1 MIGFFWDALER
12 DLKREKMGLE
22 STTEVVGEPALSFT
36 YDPKRSLYE
45 QFSRAARES
54 DDDERKSPESTE
66 SNTDGRISPDDMDT
80 SESSPT
86 STDVKDHEA
95 DTGDVRMS
103 SSPDSEDG
111 PKMRPGSAALS
122 QKRSA
127 RYFGAQYL
135 MLFEMNQG
143 SPNYKIRKKKAG
155 VKGSNGLASGVV
167 SSARRDFDQER
178 ARLHGFSGMGDG
190 GMMLQFEG
198 EIKREGDNMNA
209 AEMFRL
215 QALGELAPA
224 DGKMKTPRPQPMVG
238 EAEVYY
244 HPSSNIQGQPFLTGH
259 PGGIMAH
266 QRHRSHEA
274 VHRHTFPSAG
284 NSSNAFG
291 SPQQLPGQSDSQD
304 GTSMTRT
311 KAFVCPLFSCGRMF
325 KRQEHLKRHLRTH
338 TMERPYACP
347 RCKKRFSRSDNLNQH
362 LRTHDRGGPI
372 TMHDNSSSDWNA
384 IDELSDADDHH
395 RPGRLSRS
403 SSVSGTESEGIDDLD
418 PRQGMLGMYRGDYA
432 ITGEGLGMFG
442 GAAAGMGMGQFGMA
456 GLGNSAV
463 APGNSIGPQFG
474 NSGNSLGL
482 DVHDMNMSNSDVE
495 ADGMMMRREMG
506 GNDHGDAYGQGGD
519 LYYLP
524 HGKFDILFVAILDDN
539 VVHLQTHNG
548 LSVLSRV
555 RRIARQGSLHHREQF
570 PWCATGTIL
579 PLATCPHHHHPPL
592 PVIAMSLQPRCLHLR
607 INKHSNIL
615 CTPPAILLR

>member
-1 MIGFFWDALER
+1 
-12 DLKREKMGLE
+12 MGLE

-45 QFSRAARES
+45 QFSRATRES
-54 DDDERKSPESTE
+54 DDADERKSPENTE
-66 SNTDGRISPDDMDT
+66 SNGDGNSPDDMDT

-86 STDVKDHEA
+86 STDVKNHEA
-95 DTGDVRMS
+95 DTGDIRMS

-111 PKMRPGSAALS
+111 PKLKLGSAALS
-122 QKRSA
+122 QKKSS

-155 VKGSNGLASGVV
+155 VKGSSSLATGSA
-167 SSARRDFDQER
+167 SSARSFDQER
-178 ARLHGFSGMGDG
+178 ARLHGFSGLGDG

-198 EIKREGDNMNA
+198 EIKREADGMNA

-224 DGKMKTPRPQPMVG
+224 DGKMKAPRPQPMVG

-244 HPSSNIQGQPFLTGH
+244 HPSSNIQGQPFMTGH

-274 VHRHTFPSAG
+274 IHRHTFPSAG
-284 NSSNAFG
+284 NPSAAFG
-291 SPQQLPGQSDSQD
+291 SSQQLTGQSDSPD
-304 GTSMTRT
+304 GTPITRT

-403 SSVSGTESEGIDDLD
+403 SSVSGTESEGVDDLD

-432 ITGEGLGMFG
+432 MTGEGLGMFG

-456 GLGNSAV
+456 GLGNSAA
-463 APGNSIGPQFG
+463 APGNSIGSQFG

-482 DVHDMNMSNSDVE
+482 DVHDMNMSGSDVE
-495 ADGMMMRREMG
+495 ADGIMMRR

-524 HGKFDILFVAILDDN
+524 QGKFDLLFVVILDGN
-539 VVHLQTHNG
+539 VVYL
-548 LSVLSRV
+548 
-555 RRIARQGSLHHREQF
+555 
-570 PWCATGTIL
+570 
-579 PLATCPHHHHPPL
+579 
-592 PVIAMSLQPRCLHLR
+592 
-607 INKHSNIL
+607 
-615 CTPPAILLR
+615 

>member
-1 MIGFFWDALER
+1 MHSHAKEAESVLLVRVASNLTRYGLNCFRFRFSVPHDRLFLDALER

-54 DDDERKSPESTE
+54 DEADDRKSPESSE
-66 SNTDGRISPDDMDT
+66 SNTDGSTSPDAMDT
-80 SESSPT
+80 ELSPT
-86 STDVKDHEA
+86 STDGKDHEA
-95 DTGDVRMS
+95 NPSDVRMS
-103 SSPDSEDG
+103 GSPDSEDG
-111 PKMRPGSAALS
+111 PKMKPASVTLS
-122 QKRSA
+122 RKKSA
-127 RYFGAQYL
+127 RHFSAQYL

-155 VKGSNGLASGVV
+155 VKGGSGLASGPI
-167 SSARRDFDQER
+167 SSSRRDFDPER
-178 ARLHGFSGMGDG
+178 ARLHGFPGMGDG

-198 EIKREGDNMNA
+198 EIKREGDGMNA
-209 AEMFRL
+209 AEIFRL

-224 DGKMKTPRPQPMVG
+224 DGKIKAPRPQPLVG

-244 HPSSNIQGQPFLTGH
+244 HPSSNIQGQSFITGH
-259 PGGIMAH
+259 PGGIIAH

-274 VHRHTFPSAG
+274 VHRHTFPSA
-284 NSSNAFG
+284 SNAPMGFG
-291 SPQQLPGQSDSQD
+291 SSPQLAGDSQD
-304 GTSMTRT
+304 GTSIART

-403 SSVSGTESEGIDDLD
+403 SSVSGTESEGVDDMD

-432 ITGEGLGMFG
+432 IAGEGLGMFG
-442 GAAAGMGMGQFGMA
+442 GAAAGMGMGQFGMGA
-456 GLGNSAV
+456 LGNSGAV
-463 APGNSIGPQFG
+463 PGNSIGPQFG
-474 NSGNSLGL
+474 NSSNGLGL
-482 DVHDMNMSNSDVE
+482 DVHDMNLSGSDVE
-495 ADGMMMRREMG
+495 PDGTMMDR
-506 GNDHGDAYGQGGD
+506 GNHHGDTYGQGGD
-519 LYYLP
+519 IYYLP
-524 HGKFDILFVAILDDN
+524 PGKFDFLFVAMTDGN
-539 VVHLQTHNG
+539 AN
-548 LSVLSRV
+548 
-555 RRIARQGSLHHREQF
+555 
-570 PWCATGTIL
+570 
-579 PLATCPHHHHPPL
+579 
-592 PVIAMSLQPRCLHLR
+592 
-607 INKHSNIL
+607 HS
-615 CTPPAILLR
+615 